1 MLSVTEISLCLQAR
15 KGVLQKRQSVLKIQ
29 RIYRARVQKRLS
41 YEQLGLPPGKNQ
53 RKRSRTPSPSP
64 SQGLEIRE
72 YTKESFELYQDD
84 ITELK
89 WKSQQLVETTTMGDD
104 YEPQKILLISSNM
117 ERPEWLARVSLR
129 DVHVI
134 LYEFS
139 QVGLTDILQ
148 NISLSLDDY
157 RVGSK
162 AKRIAFVCQGG
173 PGFVYIC
180 RGKVLTSK
188 KLQKNRELREF
199 LKELGN
205 LISKK
210 DPSDAKVHFIGSN
223 VLGNKQGVTLLQNI
237 QKYMHPARV
246 SVESP
251 FEISNSGLEML
262 NEYFNIDLY
271 SIWKRSRFSRMLEV
285 TGFSLEASN
294 MT

>member
-1 MLSVTEISLCLQAR
+1 MLQAR
-15 KGVLQKRQSVLKIQ
+15 KCVLQKRQSVVKIQ
-29 RIYRARVQKRLS
+29 KIYRARVKHRLS
-41 YEQLGLPPGKNQ
+41 TGQLRLSPGQ
-53 RKRSRTPSPSP
+53 SRRRRSRTPSPSP
-64 SQGLEIRE
+64 SLGLGAGQ
-72 YTKESFELYQDD
+72 YTTESFELYQED

-117 ERPEWLARVSLR
+117 ERPDWLARVSLR
-129 DVHVI
+129 EVHVI

-139 QVGLTDILQ
+139 KVGLTDILT
-148 NISLSLDDY
+148 NIRMSLDDY

-173 PGFVYIC
+173 PGYVYIC

-188 KLQKNRELREF
+188 KLQKNRDLQEF

-223 VLGNKQGVTLLQNI
+223 VLGNKRGVTLLQNI

-251 FEISNSGLEML
+251 YEISESGREML
-262 NEYFNIDLY
+262 NEYFSIDLY
-271 SIWKRSRFSRMLEV
+271 NIWKKSRYSRMLEI
-285 TGFSLEASN
+285 TGFNLGTS
-294 MT
+294 T